1 MEILDMGAR
10 GTSRWIRMVLLK
22 GASQVAM
29 GRECRPKLPQASISQ
44 FDRAETR
51 MTWQMARRLA
61 PAYAAE
67 KAAQDLE
74 EGARD
79 VWQIWFVNVEA
90 YGTPDMKRQA
100 KAIRDAFGF
109 DLPIFASAH
118 AHAPAAVEQLGIGSQ
133 GLPAQKAVTA

>member
-1 MEILDMGAR
+1 MEILDMGAP

-22 GASQVAM
+22 GASQASM
-29 GRECRPKLPQASISQ
+29 GARCRPKLDQAAISQ
-44 FDRAETR
+44 FDQAKTRLTWSRAR
-51 MTWQMARRLA
+51 QLA

-67 KAAQDLE
+67 KAAQDLD

-79 VWQIWFVNVEA
+79 VWQIWFLNVEA

-109 DLPIFASAH
+109 DLPILAASVRNAV
-118 AHAPAAVEQLGIGSQ
+118 PAAVEQLGAV
-133 GLPAQKAVTA
+133 PAAMREAVRA